1 MGEGGEWTMMWL
13 PVLGL
18 IVGVVVGLIS
28 NVNIPVD
35 YSSYLSIA
43 ILASIDTVFGG
54 IRASLDHKFDASLF
68 LSGFF
73 SNACIAAL
81 LAYIGVQLGVDLYLA
96 AVVAFGVRLFQ
107 NIAIIRHHLHT
118 YLRQRKNRVAASAK

>member
-1 MGEGGEWTMMWL
+1 MIWL

-18 IVGVVVGLIS
+18 VIGVAVGFIT
-28 NVNIPVD
+28 NVNIPVL

-43 ILASIDTVFGG
+43 ILAALDTVFGG
-54 IRASLDHKFDASLF
+54 VRASMEKTFDAAVF

-73 SNACIAAL
+73 FNTLVAAL
-81 LAYIGVQLGVDLYLA
+81 LAYIGNQLGVDLYLA

-107 NIAIIRHHLHT
+107 NIAVIRRMIFDKGGKRRHRRLEGD
-118 YLRQRKNRVAASAK
+118 KSV

>member
-1 MGEGGEWTMMWL
+1 MIWL

-18 IVGVVVGLIS
+18 IVGVAIGFVT
-28 NVNIPVD
+28 NVTIPIAF
-35 YSSYLSIA
+35 SSYLSIA
-43 ILASIDTVFGG
+43 ILAALDTVFGG
-54 IRASLDHKFDASLF
+54 VRASLEKTFDETVF

-73 SNACIAAL
+73 FNTLVAAL

-107 NIAIIRHHLHT
+107 NIAVIR
-118 YLRQRKNRVAASAK
+118 RIVFNRVGSRHRKHTDIGT

>member
-1 MGEGGEWTMMWL
+1 MIWL
-13 PVLGL
+13 PVIGL
-18 IVGVVVGLIS
+18 IVGVAIGYVGNVDIS
-28 NVNIPVD
+28 VA

-43 ILASIDTVFGG
+43 ILAALDTVFGG
-54 IRASLDHKFDASLF
+54 IRASMEKSFDSAVF

-73 SNACIAAL
+73 FNTLVAAL

-107 NIAIIRHHLHT
+107 NIAVIR
-118 YLRQRKNRVAASAK
+118 RIAFNRMGHRNRDASTKSS

>member
-1 MGEGGEWTMMWL
+1 MIWL

-18 IVGVVVGLIS
+18 LVGVAVGYVA
-28 NVNIPVD
+28 NVHIPVM

-43 ILASIDTVFGG
+43 ILAAIDTVMGG
-54 IRASLDHKFDASLF
+54 VRASLERSFDSTVF

-73 SNACIAAL
+73 FNTLVAAL
-81 LAYIGVQLGVDLYLA
+81 LAYIGNQLGVDLYLA

-107 NIAIIRHHLHT
+107 NIAVIRRHVFAKSS
-118 YLRQRKNRVAASAK
+118 RRKRPAPPVA

>member
-1 MGEGGEWTMMWL
+1 MGEGGDDEMMWL

-18 IVGVVVGLIS
+18 LVGVAIGFVT
-28 NVNIPVD
+28 NVSIPVA

-43 ILASIDTVFGG
+43 ILAAMDTVFGG
-54 IRASLDHKFDASLF
+54 IRASLEKSFDGTVF

-73 SNACIAAL
+73 FNTLVAAL
-81 LAYIGVQLGVDLYLA
+81 LAYIGEQLGVDLYLA

-107 NIAIIRHHLHT
+107 NIAIIRRIAFHRVGH
-118 YLRQRKNRVAASAK
+118 RQPRNPQLPG

>member
-1 MGEGGEWTMMWL
+1 VIWL

-18 IVGVVVGLIS
+18 VVGAAIGLVS
-28 NVNIPVD
+28 KWTIPVE

-43 ILASIDTVFGG
+43 ILAALDTVFGG
-54 IRASLDHKFDASLF
+54 IRASLEKSFDDTVF
-68 LSGFF
+68 LTGFF
-73 SNACIAAL
+73 TNILVAAL

-107 NIAIIRHHLHT
+107 NIAVIRRIVVEQAQARRKA
-118 YLRQRKNRVAASAK
+118 RQTSN

>member
-1 MGEGGEWTMMWL
+1 MIWL

-18 IVGVVVGLIS
+18 LVGVAIGFTT
-28 NVNIPVD
+28 NVNIPIL

-43 ILASIDTVFGG
+43 ILAALDTVFGG
-54 IRASLDHKFDASLF
+54 VRASMEKTFDAAVF

-73 SNACIAAL
+73 FNTLVAAL
-81 LAYIGVQLGVDLYLA
+81 LAYIGNQLGVDLYLA

-107 NIAIIRHHLHT
+107 NIAVIRRMMFAKASKRRHHL
-118 YLRQRKNRVAASAK
+118 RQSEKPS